1 MSTLISRTFE
11 VLGVFSKR
19 LLLISWLVFFR
30 QQVRNFSTSP
40 GPGGEI
46 RKRKNKMINCLPVEG
61 RSV

>member
-40 GPGGEI
+40 EGEI